1 MLNIFLLL
9 YDYLS
14 NLLIVLCQS
23 GDSFDLDSAADLDS
37 TVDIG
42 SWVYST
48 NCLPDWGVDLVSDVD
63 LESRNR

>member
-1 MLNIFLLL
+1 MLNVFFLL

-23 GDSFDLDSAADLDS
+23 GDSFDLDSAVDLDS

-42 SWVYST
+42 SWVYSK